1 MRMTEATS
9 QSVILKI
16 TIIFLEPM
24 ILWGRGLGKAPLGD
38 SSVPHGIK
46 WLSGGILLVD
56 ELLCRILDSITHYS
70 IGHIGRD
77 NQKV

>member
-1 MRMTEATS
+1 M
-9 QSVILKI
+9 
-16 TIIFLEPM
+16 
-24 ILWGRGLGKAPLGD
+24 GRAQLGD